1 MNKKERVLIIV
12 KSKNT
17 LGFFIALLF
26 WGCNPNPQLS
36 KNSEN
41 SAKKDK
47 EPILEYPINK
57 QINDLL
63 RKKIWVVFKPG
74 YKTTLSS
81 FFDSVN
87 NEGVLEF
94 TAKFV
99 FLHSSQKPHLFIT
112 YNLGGA
118 HAPQQAHILQHVDS
132 STFSI
137 FLSST
142 DWAMGEAEVEIYPS
156 VFNRFFGGGLE
167 HKICDE
173 PQCIAVN
180 QSFAPASVRYYL
192 YGLETNIGCSNDNSS
207 KEQINES
214 IIKQLEKL
222 KPLLNK
228 SILNKNKFGVL
239 VDKGERR
246 ALANNLFRYF
256 WNVGDWNATRSLFS
270 STYKQS
276 DKDKLWLDIKYTMQT
291 EMKNYSVNAVLLD

>member
-74 YKTTLSS
+74 HKTTLSS

-94 TAKFV
+94 IAKFV
-99 FLHSSQKPHLFIT
+99 YLHSSE
-112 YNLGGA
+112 NL
-118 HAPQQAHILQHVDS
+118 
-132 STFSI
+132 
-137 FLSST
+137 
-142 DWAMGEAEVEIYPS
+142 
-156 VFNRFFGGGLE
+156 N
-167 HKICDE
+167 
-173 PQCIAVN
+173 
-180 QSFAPASVRYYL
+180 YL
-192 YGLETNIGCSNDNSS
+192 LL
-207 KEQINES
+207 
-214 IIKQLEKL
+214 II
-222 KPLLNK
+222 
-228 SILNKNKFGVL
+228 
-239 VDKGERR
+239 
-246 ALANNLFRYF
+246 
-256 WNVGDWNATRSLFS
+256 
-270 STYKQS
+270 
-276 DKDKLWLDIKYTMQT
+276 
-291 EMKNYSVNAVLLD
+291 